1 MAGPD
6 LTIDLDAIVA
16 NWKALDRMSAASVE
30 TAAVVKADGYG
41 LGADRVVSSLRR
53 AGARSFFVAITEE
66 GPAIRR
72 AAGTDAEIYVFSG
85 HMDGDARVLADHG
98 LTPLL
103 NSPQQV
109 QRHLTSLPDHP
120 FGLQID
126 TGMRRLGMNS
136 GEFASVRHA
145 IDPEKPRL
153 VVSHLACSD
162 DKTDPRNQA
171 QLAAFRE
178 MTAAFPAP
186 RSLSATGGILLGR
199 EFHFDLCR
207 PGIGLFGGAPFRA
220 GIPAVVL
227 DVPVIQARDL
237 SIGDYVGYGAD
248 WTAKRTSRIATIAV
262 GYADGLLRVMGNDGL
277 LSCWVGDTRCPVVGR
292 ISMDL
297 ITIDITD
304 IEGTPERVQ
313 VLNEHQAIDD
323 LAEIAGTIGYEV
335 LTTLGQRIRRRYIG
349 G

>member
-1 MAGPD
+1 MASPD

-41 LGADRVVSSLRR
+41 LGADRVVMSLRR
-53 AGARSFFVAITEE
+53 AGVRTFFVAIAEE
-66 GPAIRR
+66 GPAVRR
-72 AAGTDAEIYVFSG
+72 AAGPDAEIFVFGG
-85 HMDGDARVLADHG
+85 HMDGDARILADHG
-98 LTPLL
+98 LIPLL
-103 NSPQQV
+103 NSRQQV
-109 QRHLTSLPDHP
+109 RRHLASLPEHP

-126 TGMRRLGMNS
+126 TGMSRLGMS
-136 GEFASVRHA
+136 DGEFAFVRRA
-145 IDPEKPRL
+145 IDPGETRL

-162 DKTDPRNQA
+162 DQTDERNQA

-178 MTAAFPAP
+178 LTADFPAP
-186 RSLSATGGILLGR
+186 RSLSATGGILLGS

-207 PGIGLFGGAPFRA
+207 PGIGLYGGAPFRSGA
-220 GIPAVVL
+220 PAVSL
-227 DVPVIQARDL
+227 EVPVIQAREL
-237 SIGDYVGYGAD
+237 SIGDFVGYGAD
-248 WTAKRTSRIATIAV
+248 WTAKRASRIATIAA
-262 GYADGLLRVMGNDGL
+262 GYADGLHRVMVGGGAF
-277 LSCWVGDTRCPVVGR
+277 SCWVGDTPCRVVGR

-313 VLNEHQAIDD
+313 VLNEHQTIDD
-323 LAEIAGTIGYEV
+323 LAEVAGTIGYEI
-335 LTTLGQRIRRRYIG
+335 LTTLGRRFRRRYIG